1 MSGQYGQSFAS
12 KLLQAQK
19 YDEAVTEA
27 TRAIGLEEDDPEN
40 YLDRASALVE
50 LDRAAE
56 SIADF
61 IRALELD
68 QEVHVLETDF
78 VDDAYFSALL
88 DVARKG
94 EVQAGVK
101 TLETYLGTLPK
112 GRHVADVH
120 DWQRRLTGEL
130 QSEFVKRRVDE

>member
-19 YDEAVTEA
+19 YAEALAEA
-27 TRAIGLEEDDPEN
+27 TRAIGLEADDPEN

-50 LDRAAE
+50 LDRSAE
-56 SIADF
+56 SIPDF

-68 QEVHVLETDF
+68 EEVHVLETDF

-94 EVQAGVK
+94 AVDAGVQ
-101 TLETYLGTLPK
+101 TLQTYLTTLPA
-112 GRHVADVH
+112 GRHVSDVR

-130 QSEFVKRRVDE
+130 QSEFVKRRVED